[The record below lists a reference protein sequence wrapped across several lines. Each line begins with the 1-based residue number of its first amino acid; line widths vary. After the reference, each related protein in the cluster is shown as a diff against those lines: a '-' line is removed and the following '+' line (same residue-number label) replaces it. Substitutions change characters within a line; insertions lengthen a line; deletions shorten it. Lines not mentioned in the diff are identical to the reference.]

1 MSSAE
6 LDWAE
11 LAFGSKKPLREL
23 KAIFIAAPRELSA
36 KRFKELVKAYLPEG
50 NIVLGLAKEP
60 YIDGFE
66 DQPQFRTLQIA
77 EVQKIIKQ
85 VNAASPTRQI
95 VTLCYL
101 QRELPY
107 ILEKIPFK
115 RVVVV
120 NGSWKHVFHASP
132 AYYTLM
138 NNKTPYDMVS
148 PFCGEAE
155 ARAYEAAADAQ
166 IVKRLDAMQ
175 LLNQHNFS
183 ETEMRDIAG
192 KSATRSYDYSFQT
205 GTALGRRLPS
215 QRYRL
220 LISTFNK
227 VVPYQ
232 TYAMLHGSTRE
243 QHFSPPNDLNH
254 YDTVHAEMW
263 LLIEAQKAQREG
275 QKLDMTGTTLFINL
289 MPCPTCARILSQ
301 TDIAE
306 FVYSVDHSEG
316 YAVAMLEAA
325 GKKVRRITT

>member
-1 MSSAE
+1 MSSAAF
-6 LDWAE
+6 DWAE

-36 KRFKELVKAYLPEG
+36 RRFKELIKTYLPEG
-50 NIVLGLAKEP
+50 NIVLGLAKESF
-60 YIDGFE
+60 IDGFE
-66 DQPQFRTLQIA
+66 GQPQFRTLQLSA
-77 EVQKIIKQ
+77 VQKIINQ
-85 VNAASPTRQI
+85 VNAGSPTRQI
-95 VTLCYL
+95 ATLSYL

-107 ILEKIPFK
+107 IVEKIPFK

-120 NGSWKHVFHASP
+120 NGSWKHVFHTSA

-138 NNKTPYDMVS
+138 ANKTPYEMVS
-148 PFCGEAE
+148 PFCNETE
-155 ARAYEAAADAQ
+155 AREYETAADKL
-166 IVKRLDAMQ
+166 IVERLDH
-175 LLNQHNFS
+175 LRILNQHSFS
-183 ETEMRDIAG
+183 EAEMLDIAS

-215 QRYRL
+215 NRYRL

-232 TYAMLHGSTRE
+232 TYALHHGSTRE

-263 LLIEAQKAQREG
+263 LLIEAQKAQALG
-275 QKLDMTGTTLFINL
+275 QKLDLRGTTLFINL
-289 MPCPTCARILSQ
+289 MPCPTCARVLAQ

-325 GKKVRRITT
+325 GKKVRRVLL